1 MNNVRTGAY
10 VAARVGSLVRW
21 THPKGLTNGVVIEV
35 RNEGQE
41 AFIHW
46 FDHEEHLLREVLRRQ
61 RLRPRLKIVEESS

>member
-10 VAARVGSLVRW
+10 VAARGGSLVRW

-35 RNEGQE
+35 RNEGHE

-46 FDHEEHLLREVLRRQ
+46 FDHEGHGFYPLDHQWLVLLS
-61 RLRPRLKIVEESS
+61 K